1 MNLFNAEMLP
11 GVVHNTND
19 EKHLGRVQA
28 VVPGLFDNSV
38 MDDEALPW
46 IRPLMTFGYQT
57 FSKMPVGAK
66 IWVLQNKDNYN
77 EFWYIPMFETNNTV
91 KEFLNE
97 NESLDTEVLF
107 WRNNGAKMTYDNNNG
122 YLIENNSGQVAV
134 KANGEVDI
142 KSSNSSGIS
151 VTPSQITIGANQEK
165 LEPSVHGDALVDV
178 LEQFK
183 SILVKMLDVCKPSYQ
198 LQVLGNNPA
207 LRQEIQNIKFDNIR
221 SKNVKIS

>member
-1 MNLFNAEMLP
+1 MKQILLTMLTALMMSLSCA
-11 GVVHNTND
+11 N
-19 EKHLGRVQA
+19 VQ
-28 VVPGLFDNSV
+28 G
-38 MDDEALPW
+38 
-46 IRPLMTFGYQT
+46 QT

-97 NESLDTEVLF
+97 NETLDTEVLF

-142 KSSNSSGIS
+142 KSSNSSAIS
-151 VTPSQITIGANQEK
+151 VTPSQITIGASQEK

-183 SILVKMLDVCKPSYQ
+183 SILVKMLDVCKPSYH
-198 LQVLGNNPA
+198 LQPLGNNPA